1 MKLSQ
6 FENGEA
12 IELLANI
19 LDPAVEIMG
28 DSVIV
33 EILRS
38 GKPPL
43 LAIKKALKDHKTA
56 VIDIVAAMHG
66 ETRETVRFTMP
77 SLIKD
82 ILELLSDDDMKAVF
96 TSQSPRN
103 PSESFGSATVNTEE
117 DVN

>member
-6 FENGEA
+6 FENDEA

-19 LDPAVEIMG
+19 LDPAIEIMG
-28 DSVIV
+28 DPVIV
-33 EILRS
+33 EVLRS

-66 ETRETVRFTMP
+66 ETRETVKFTMP

-82 ILELLSDDDMKAVF
+82 VLELLSDNELKAVF
-96 TSQSPRN
+96 TSQSPKN
-103 PSESFGSATVNTEE
+103 APESFGSATESTEA